1 MPVRTSDTCFLVA
14 LAIVALLALSEP
26 AWAQQDGNEPVT
38 FEANGDQP
46 TFVEPRNAEELFSI
60 YSAENYDASVVAL
73 YADDARILHTRRY
86 PNGTARKIEIPIA
99 EWKSLIVEV
108 MPVAKELG
116 DTNTYSHVR
125 YVPEGKRIC
134 IRAVRYNARKD
145 YESPIQLLVGT
156 TSSGLWRIFEEV
168 TESRP

>member
-1 MPVRTSDTCFLVA
+1 MRVRISHVCLLVA
-14 LAIVALLALSEP
+14 LAAVAVLALAES
-26 AWAQQDGNEPVT
+26 ARAQQEPIT

-46 TFVEPRNAEELFSI
+46 TFIEPRSAEDLFSL
-60 YSAENYDASVVAL
+60 YSAADQNYDVSVVVL

-86 PNGTARKIEIPIA
+86 PNGTARKVEIPVA
-99 EWKSLIVEV
+99 EWKSLIIQV

-116 DTNTYSHVR
+116 DTNTYSQVR
-125 YVPEGKRIC
+125 YVPEGKLIR
-134 IRAVRYNARKD
+134 IRAVRYNSRKD

-156 TSSGLWRIFEEV
+156 TPSGLWRIFEEV